1 MRYIVQKSDMNKREV
16 ELLVTN
22 CLFTEK
28 EKKSFSK
35 MGKYPKQRESSNVSF
50 EFSPVG
56 QS

>member
-16 ELLVTN
+16 ELLVTI